1 MSGFEAAGLVLG
13 LLPIITK
20 GIAALVEASNSSAN
34 GSGQILEHLLTNTA
48 RGHTPFD
55 TFIDVD
61 ELYKGKGW
69 HNADF
74 QNHLRTRLGGEAQA
88 AVFISNVE
96 DLHNELE
103 KIRRYVEEARD
114 AMNIGSTGK
123 TSTIK
128 QMKLPIKIL
137 FKQIAGTHKD
147 HMEHIGKI
155 NTTLLELTGQSSNFV
170 GGTASQAQIE
180 VVQYY
185 NKLRENSKKL
195 YSLFHEHFPTKCHCI
210 KEYYAAH
217 SANLRLLRFSE
228 KSSTQLKVLFGCDK
242 YHRAPSPSW
251 IELDFIPTEC
261 S

>member
-1 MSGFEAAGLVLG
+1 
-13 LLPIITK
+13 
-20 GIAALVEASNSSAN
+20 
-34 GSGQILEHLLTNTA
+34 
-48 RGHTPFD
+48 
-55 TFIDVD
+55 
-61 ELYKGKGW
+61 
-69 HNADF
+69 
-74 QNHLRTRLGGEAQA
+74 
-88 AVFISNVE
+88 
-96 DLHNELE
+96 
-103 KIRRYVEEARD
+103 
-114 AMNIGSTGK
+114 
-123 TSTIK
+123 
-128 QMKLPIKIL
+128 MKLPIKIL

-261 S
+261 SWTSSKGEKTEETEGKKPPAQFEDDKLAIPEENSGRIRSILNNFKLAKFVKLSVSRE